1 MFEHPDTLKAYMPQ
15 LQQLNFKVLM
25 NAFAY
30 PGRIQNLHGKGPALE
45 QVLATLIDGEV
56 SLADP
61 DALLNGDVR
70 MRLEARVVNPECA
83 NFIVCR
89 GNREPTFQP
98 LLGTLEEPEHGATL
112 ILQVHSFDTSD
123 TIRPLVLKGPGI
135 EQENTLHVTGLNE
148 SWLHR
153 RAFWN
158 AAFPTGVD
166 FILVSENQVVALPRT
181 TQVQGEF

>member
-1 MFEHPDTLKAYMPQ
+1 MFDAYTPQ
-15 LQQLNFKVLM
+15 LQQLNFNTLM

-30 PGRIQNLHGKGPALE
+30 PGRIQQLHGQSPAIE

-61 DALLNGDVR
+61 DSILNGDVR
-70 MRLEARVVNPECA
+70 MRLEARMVEPELA
-83 NFIVCR
+83 NFIVCV
-89 GNREPTFQP
+89 GSKVPEFQP

-112 ILQVHSFDTSD
+112 IIQVQGFNDHAQGITLQLT
-123 TIRPLVLKGPGI
+123 GPGI
-135 EQENTLHVTGLNE
+135 ETTNTLKMLGMNTA
-148 SWLHR
+148 WLHR

-166 FILVSENQVVALPRT
+166 CILLSDKQLVALPRT
-181 TQVQGEF
+181 TQIQGDF